1 MKKYQFLFGFVE
13 IASCYDKNDSEYIMN
28 YILGMDDGKYY
39 LQRTVEEDDCISY
52 YFEEN

>member
-1 MKKYQFLFGFVE
+1 MKYRIFVE
-13 IASCYDKNDSEYIMN
+13 MIEVISGYADKVPEEIVN

-39 LQRTVEEDDCISY
+39 LQRIIEEDDVVSY

>member
-1 MKKYQFLFGFVE
+1 MKYRFFVE
-13 IASCYDKNDSEYIMN
+13 MIEVISGYAVEVPEYIVN

-39 LQRTVEEDDCISY
+39 LQRIVQEDDVVSY